1 MSEPRFPLV
10 MPQAAQPSRPL
21 KTARLRM
28 ALQRRGRLARSSL
41 ELLQS
46 IGLDFDYSDGRL
58 FSPCSNF
65 PLELLFVRDDD
76 IPEYVHNQVADLG
89 IVGRNVVEEKGGEVE
104 CLESLGFGNC
114 RLEIAVREG
123 GSIET
128 LDDLQGKR
136 IATSHPSILTRY
148 LASRELAAAVV
159 QISGSVEIAPILNV
173 ADGICDLVST
183 GSTLRMNGLRPIGTV
198 LESEAVLI
206 GSPPQLEQEAKGQL
220 IDRLRSRLGSCL
232 PGARNAI
239 SDDECSPQ
247 RLGGSQERPAAFEQS
262 YRDASGKTRLDCHPL
277 RGCGGSG
284 LGPDRRPHKAR
295 RQGYPIG
302 ADPDHGL
309 AVKIVNASKL
319 DPYERKGLL
328 RRTPLCDS
336 ETIQLCESIFA
347 RIRSGGDSAL
357 RRFFKTVRWS

>member
-1 MSEPRFPLV
+1 MSEPRSPLV

-28 ALQRRGRLARSSL
+28 ALQRRGRLASCSL

-76 IPEYVHNQVADLG
+76 IPGYVHNQVADLG

-123 GSIET
+123 GAIET

-148 LASRELAAAVV
+148 LASRELDAAVV
-159 QISGSVEIAPILNV
+159 EISGSVEIAPILNV

-206 GSPPQLEQEAKGQL
+206 GSPPQLEQEAKGPL

-232 PGARNAI
+232 RARGMRYLMMNARRSDWEDLRNVLPHLSSPTVMPLAKPGWIAIHSAVAEEAVWDLIEDLTKCGARDI
-239 SDDECSPQ
+239 LSVPIQ
-247 RLGGSQERPAAFEQS
+247 IMVSQ
-262 YRDASGKTRLDCHPL
+262 
-277 RGCGGSG
+277 
-284 LGPDRRPHKAR
+284 
-295 RQGYPIG
+295 
-302 ADPDHGL
+302 
-309 AVKIVNASKL
+309 
-319 DPYERKGLL
+319 
-328 RRTPLCDS
+328 
-336 ETIQLCESIFA
+336 
-347 RIRSGGDSAL
+347 
-357 RRFFKTVRWS
+357 